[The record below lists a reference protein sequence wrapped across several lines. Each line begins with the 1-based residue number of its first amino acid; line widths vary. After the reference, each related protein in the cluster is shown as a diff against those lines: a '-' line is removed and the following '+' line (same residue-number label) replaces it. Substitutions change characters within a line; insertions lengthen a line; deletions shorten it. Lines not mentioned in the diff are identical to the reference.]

1 MQFKF
6 TSMALAACLLTG
18 SVAFSQKPKT
28 APKAPAKAAT
38 KTATA
43 TRAPEFSIP
52 QADVEA
58 HIRFLAADE
67 MLGRRTGS
75 TTNLV
80 AARYIAEQ
88 FRHLGLK
95 PAGPD
100 GSFYQPVPF
109 EEVKPGTGG
118 FLVAGRDTLRQGA
131 DFIQLEGDRASLPSA
146 PVVFAGYGWVDA
158 AKGHDDYKNVDVKG
172 KIVVVTIGTPDAK
185 SPNEIFG
192 ATEKKTAMAA
202 ERGAAAL
209 VEIFAFPVP
218 WKTVV
223 QYFGGESMRLAD
235 PDKKKATMPH
245 LWLSGSAKKSVPNT
259 LAAMTLNVPGSN
271 RRTVMSPN
279 VAGII
284 EGTDPALKSQYV
296 VLTAHYDHVGVGK
309 QGGGNYTPA
318 DSIFNGTRDNAF
330 GTAAVLLAA
339 KAFTQ
344 QRPKRSLLLI
354 AYTGEELGLFGS
366 EYYAEHPLVPLKQ
379 TVFNLDCDGAGYND
393 TTKVTVIG
401 LSRTDAKPQIEA
413 AAQAFGLT
421 AIDDPAPEQNLFE
434 RSDNFN
440 FAKKGVPAP
449 DFAPGFT
456 KFDAEI
462 FKYYHQVTDNP
473 DSVSYPYVLKYC
485 QAFIHAGRLIANRPT
500 APKWTPGDK
509 YEKVGQELYGK

>member
-1 MQFKF
+1 MTFQF
-6 TSMALAACLLTG
+6 TSALLAACLLTG
-18 SVAFSQKPKT
+18 SGAFSQKPKK
-28 APKAPAKAAT
+28 AAPAKAT
-38 KTATA
+38 KTTA
-43 TRAPEFSIP
+43 VRPPEFSIP
-52 QADVEA
+52 QADLEA
-58 HIRFLAADE
+58 HVRFLAADE

-75 TTNLV
+75 VTNLV

-100 GSFYQPVPF
+100 GSYYQPVPF
-109 EEVKPGTGG
+109 EDVKPGQNGS
-118 FLVAGRDTLRQGA
+118 LLAGADTLRQGK
-131 DFIQLEGDRASLPSA
+131 DFILFDGDGATLTNA

-158 AKGHDDYKNVDVKG
+158 DKGQDDYKNLDVKG
-172 KIVVVTIGTPDAK
+172 KVVIATIGTPDAK
-185 SPNEIFG
+185 NPGEVFNAS
-192 ATEKKTAMAA
+192 EKKTKMAA
-202 ERGAAAL
+202 DHGAAAL
-209 VEIFAFPVP
+209 IEIFALPIP
-218 WKTVV
+218 WKAVV
-223 QYFGGESMRLAD
+223 QYFGGESLRLAD
-235 PDKKKATMPH
+235 PAKKKSAMPH
-245 LWLSGSAKKSVPNT
+245 LWLSGQSKKSVPNT
-259 LAAMTLNVPGSN
+259 LAALTLSVPGAS
-271 RRTVMSPN
+271 RKSVMSPN
-279 VAGII
+279 VAGLI
-284 EGTDPALKSQYV
+284 EGTDPALKAQYV

-330 GTAAVLLAA
+330 GTSAVLLAA

-344 QRPKRSLLLI
+344 QRPRRSLLLI

-413 AAQAFGLT
+413 GAQAFGLT

-473 DSVSYPYVLKYC
+473 DTVSYPYALKYC
-485 QAFIHAGRLIANRPT
+485 QAFIHAARLIADRPT

-509 YEKVGQELYGK
+509 YEKVGQALYGK

>member
-1 MQFKF
+1 MQFNF
-6 TSMALAACLLTG
+6 TPLALAACLLTG

-28 APKAPAKAAT
+28 AAKAPAKAVA

-43 TRAPEFSIP
+43 ARAPEFSIP

-95 PAGPD
+95 PAGTD
-100 GSFYQPVPF
+100 GSYYQRVPF

-118 FLVAGRDTLRQGA
+118 YLVAGRDTLRQGA
-131 DFIQLEGDRASLPSA
+131 DFIQLEGERASLPSA

-158 AKGHDDYKNVDVKG
+158 AKGQDDYKNVDVKG

-209 VEIFAFPVP
+209 IEIFAYPVP

-245 LWLSGSAKKSVPNT
+245 LWLSGSSKKSVPNT
-259 LAAMTLNVPGSN
+259 LAAMTLSVPGSN
-271 RRTVMSPN
+271 RRTVISPN

-284 EGTDPALKSQYV
+284 EGTDPALKAQYV
-296 VLTAHYDHVGVGK
+296 ALTAHYDHVGVGK
-309 QGGGNYTPA
+309 QGGGNFTPA

-401 LSRTDAKPQIEA
+401 LSRTDAKPQLEA